1 MREQVLIDDDFFKA
15 VYKETLINGEIIKEW
30 GLSVFKDNR
39 AIITR
44 LNELYETE
52 KQYKALKESINS
64 KS

>member
-39 AIITR
+39 AVIAR

>member
-15 VYKETLINGEIIKEW
+15 VYKETLVNGEIVKEW

-39 AIITR
+39 AVIAR

-52 KQYKALKESINS
+52 RQYKALKESINS

>member
-15 VYKETLINGEIIKEW
+15 VYKETIVNEEVIKEW

-39 AIITR
+39 AVIAR
-44 LNELYETE
+44 LNELYEIE
-52 KQYKALKESINS
+52 RQYKALKESINS

>member
-15 VYKETLINGEIIKEW
+15 VYKETLINGEVIKEW

>member
-15 VYKETLINGEIIKEW
+15 VYKETIVNEEVIKEW

-39 AIITR
+39 AVITR
-44 LNELYETE
+44 LNELYEIE
-52 KQYKALKESINS
+52 RQYKALKESINS

>member
-15 VYKETLINGEIIKEW
+15 VYKETLINGEVIKEW
-30 GLSVFKDNR
+30 GLSVFKDHR

>member
-39 AIITR
+39 AVITR

-52 KQYKALKESINS
+52 RQYKALKESINS

>member
-39 AIITR
+39 AVIAR

-52 KQYKALKESINS
+52 RQYKALKESINS

>member
-15 VYKETLINGEIIKEW
+15 VYKETLINGEIVKEW

-39 AIITR
+39 AVITR
-44 LNELYETE
+44 LNELYEIE
-52 KQYKALKESINS
+52 RQYKALKESINS

>member
-15 VYKETLINGEIIKEW
+15 VYKETLINGEIVKEW

-39 AIITR
+39 AVIAR
-44 LNELYETE
+44 LNELYEIE
-52 KQYKALKESINS
+52 RQYKALKESINS

>member
-39 AIITR
+39 AVITR
-44 LNELYETE
+44 LNELYEIE
-52 KQYKALKESINS
+52 RQYKALKESINS

>member
-15 VYKETLINGEIIKEW
+15 VYKETLVNGEIVKEW

-39 AIITR
+39 AVIAR

>member
-15 VYKETLINGEIIKEW
+15 VYKETLINGEIVKEW

>member
-15 VYKETLINGEIIKEW
+15 VYRETLINGEIIKEW

-39 AIITR
+39 AVIAR

-52 KQYKALKESINS
+52 RQYKALKESINS

>member
-1 MREQVLIDDDFFKA
+1 MREQVLIDDEFFKA

-39 AIITR
+39 AVITR
-44 LNELYETE
+44 LNELYEIE
-52 KQYKALKESINS
+52 RQYKALKESINS

>member
-1 MREQVLIDDDFFKA
+1 MQKILIDDEYFTV
-15 VYKETLINGEIIKEW
+15 VYNETIDPDNGVVKEW
-30 GLSVFKDNR
+30 GLSIHSNHQD
-39 AIITR
+39 IIKR

>member
-1 MREQVLIDDDFFKA
+1 MREQVLIDDEFFKA
-15 VYKETLINGEIIKEW
+15 VYKETLINGEIVKEW
-30 GLSVFKDNR
+30 SLSVFKDNR
-39 AIITR
+39 AVIAR

>member
-15 VYKETLINGEIIKEW
+15 VYKETLINGEIVKEW

-39 AIITR
+39 AVIAR

-52 KQYKALKESINS
+52 RQYKALKESINS

>member
-15 VYKETLINGEIIKEW
+15 IYKETLINGEIIKEW

-39 AIITR
+39 AVIAR

-52 KQYKALKESINS
+52 RQYKALKESIDS

>member
-1 MREQVLIDDDFFKA
+1 MREQVLIDDGFFKA
-15 VYKETLINGEIIKEW
+15 VYKETLINGEIVKEW

-39 AIITR
+39 AVIAR

>member
-1 MREQVLIDDDFFKA
+1 MERVLIDDEFFKA
-15 VYKETLINGEIIKEW
+15 VYKETIVNEEIIKEW

-39 AIITR
+39 AVIAR

>member
-15 VYKETLINGEIIKEW
+15 VYKETLINGEIVKEW

-39 AIITR
+39 AVIAR

>member
-39 AIITR
+39 AVIAR
-44 LNELYETE
+44 LNELYEIE
-52 KQYKALKESINS
+52 RQYKALKESINS

>member
-1 MREQVLIDDDFFKA
+1 MREQVLINDDFFKA

-39 AIITR
+39 AVIAR